1 MADPRF
7 YSVAGPF
14 SLQDVAEVA
23 EARIGEGADPGIRLI
38 DVQPLDTAGSEH
50 LSFLDNKRY
59 IDQFSTSRAGA
70 CLVHPDHAEKA
81 PGSMA
86 LLLSEEP
93 YRAYARV
100 AAVFYPAAN
109 AWELPTG
116 PTFIDDTAVIGEG
129 CEIAPGAIIGAKA
142 DIGENCHIGA
152 NSVLGPGVVL
162 GRQCVIGPNVSIFCS
177 LIGDRVAISAGAQI
191 GQDGFGFA
199 PGPDK
204 HLKVPQ
210 LGRVVIEDDVDIG
223 ANTTID
229 RGSGPDTVIGAGTKI
244 DNLVQIAHNVKLGRN
259 CFVVSQVGI
268 SGSTEIGDFAVL
280 GGQAGLAGHLHVGEG
295 ARIGAKSGVM
305 GDIEAGATV
314 GGFPARPLKEWLR
327 GIAVLRRIAL
337 KKVK

>member
-162 GRQCVIGPNVSIFCS
+162 GRQG
-177 LIGDRVAISAGAQI
+177 
-191 GQDGFGFA
+191 
-199 PGPDK
+199 
-204 HLKVPQ
+204 VP
-210 LGRVVIEDDVDIG
+210 LGRSEK
-223 ANTTID
+223 A
-229 RGSGPDTVIGAGTKI
+229 A
-244 DNLVQIAHNVKLGRN
+244 
-259 CFVVSQVGI
+259 
-268 SGSTEIGDFAVL
+268 AVC
-280 GGQAGLAGHLHVGEG
+280 
-295 ARIGAKSGVM
+295 RRR
-305 GDIEAGATV
+305 
-314 GGFPARPLKEWLR
+314 GFPASVGRHR
-327 GIAVLRRIAL
+327 GQDRRGVGRGDPSQRICG
-337 KKVK
+337 VVQMFPSGVRRH